1 MVSAFWQPGLL
12 VRLSEMSD
20 RNQTCQLGKVTPYPN
35 VQPGPTYQK
44 MPFSGWGDVPLSGHT
59 VNKFQRPAVLQ
70 LNIEGLAAGKMNVL
84 HHFTVQYE
92 TLVIFLQ
99 KTHCT
104 CADKLTIPGFALAGF
119 FLSRKHGLAI
129 FVHDLLKWSLVDQ
142 SPTTSETEWL
152 CMEVDGYR
160 IVNVYKPTPVRLQVS
175 NLPVRVVILIVLV
188 ILIVRISTGV
198 IELAVPMES
207 ALLLGQALTTLSL
220 FTTQRTWSPFILEA
234 GTLAPTLM

>member
-1 MVSAFWQPGLL
+1 M
-12 VRLSEMSD
+12 
-20 RNQTCQLGKVTPYPN
+20 
-35 VQPGPTYQK
+35 
-44 MPFSGWGDVPLSGHT
+44 
-59 VNKFQRPAVLQ
+59 
-70 LNIEGLAAGKMNVL
+70 
-84 HHFTVQYE
+84 
-92 TLVIFLQ
+92 
-99 KTHCT
+99 
-104 CADKLTIPGFALAGF
+104 
-119 FLSRKHGLAI
+119 